1 MTVLVVGSIALDT
14 LETPFGKVD
23 DELGGAGSYFSLAA
37 SVLTPVQLVGVVG
50 SDFPGRHMDT
60 LRSRNVDLQGLQRVE
75 GGKTFRWSGRYEYDM
90 NVAHTLDT
98 QLNVF
103 GEFQPK
109 LPESY
114 RETEFVYLANITPRV
129 QLEVLDQV
137 RKPKFVGLDS
147 MNFWIGNPDTKRDL
161 TEVIK
166 RVNAVFM
173 NDAEIR
179 QYTGKYNLFEA
190 AREVLDLGPQVVLLK
205 KGEHGAVAVSREGIF
220 VAAAYP
226 LEVFKDPTGA
236 GDSFAGGFM
245 GHLAESGDTSWAGI
259 KRAMV
264 FGSVIAS
271 FAVETFG
278 VEGLLE
284 MKREVIE
291 DRFETLRNCTIFDS
305 LEKQSAVSPQLSAA
319 TGNEPLT

>member
-1 MTVLVVGSIALDT
+1 MTVLVIGSIALDT
-14 LETPFGKVD
+14 LETPFGKA
-23 DELGGAGSYFSLAA
+23 DEQLGGAGSYFSLAA

-50 SDFPGRHMDT
+50 ADLPERHLDT
-60 LRSRNVDLQGLQRVE
+60 LRNHGVDLTGVQRVE
-75 GGKTFRWSGRYEYDM
+75 GGKTFRWKGKYEYDM

-103 GEFQPK
+103 GDFQPN

-114 RETEFVYLANITPRV
+114 RDTEYVYLANITPRI
-129 QLEVLDQV
+129 QLDVLDQV
-137 RKPKFVGLDS
+137 HNPKFVGLDS

-190 AREVLDLGPQVVLLK
+190 AREILDLGPQVVLMK
-205 KGEHGAVAVSREGIF
+205 KGEHGAVVVSREGIF

-226 LEVFKDPTGA
+226 LETVKDPTGA

-245 GHLAESGDTSWAGI
+245 GHLAESQDTSWEGI

-278 VEGLLE
+278 TDGLLA
-284 MKREVIE
+284 MQREAIH
-291 DRFETLRNCTIFDS
+291 DRYETLRQCVLFEALPSVVAST
-305 LEKQSAVSPQLSAA
+305 
-319 TGNEPLT
+319 

>member
-1 MTVLVVGSIALDT
+1 MTVLVIGSIALDS
-14 LETPFGKVD
+14 LETPFGTAEDV
-23 DELGGAGSYFSLAA
+23 LGGAGSYFSLAA
-37 SVLTPVQLVGVVG
+37 STLTPVQLVGVIG
-50 SDFPGRHMDT
+50 SDLDERHLDT
-60 LRSRNVDLQGLQRVE
+60 LRAHGVDLQGVQRVQN
-75 GGKTFRWSGRYEYDM
+75 GKTFRWKGRYEYDM

-103 GEFQPK
+103 GDFRPN
-109 LPESY
+109 LPENY
-114 RETEFVYLANITPRV
+114 RETRYVYLANITPRL
-129 QLEVLDQV
+129 QLEVLEQV
-137 RKPKFVGLDS
+137 RNPRFIGLDS

-190 AREVLDLGPQVVLLK
+190 ARDVLDLGPQVVLMK
-205 KGEHGAVAVSREGIF
+205 KGEHGAVAVSREGVF

-226 LEVFKDPTGA
+226 LETVKDPTGA

-245 GHLAESGDTSWAGI
+245 GQLAHSGDPSWTGI
-259 KRAMV
+259 KRALV

-278 VEGLLE
+278 VEGLLK
-284 MKREVIE
+284 MQRA
-291 DRFETLRNCTIFDS
+291 TI
-305 LEKQSAVSPQLSAA
+305 
-319 TGNEPLT
+319 

>member
-1 MTVLVVGSIALDT
+1 MTVLVIGSIALDT
-14 LETPFGKVD
+14 LETPFGKA
-23 DELGGAGSYFSLAA
+23 EEQLGGAGSYFSLAA

-50 SDFPGRHMDT
+50 DDLPEQHLDT
-60 LRSRNVDLQGLQRVE
+60 LRNHGVDLSGVQRVE
-75 GGKTFRWSGRYEYDM
+75 NGKTFRWKGKYEYDM

-103 GEFQPK
+103 GEFQPN
-109 LPESY
+109 LPENY
-114 RETEFVYLANITPRV
+114 RETEFVYLANITPSL
-129 QLEVLDQV
+129 QLGVLDQV
-137 RKPKFVGLDS
+137 RTPKFVGLDS
-147 MNFWIGNPDTKRDL
+147 MNFWIGNPETKKDL

-166 RVNAVFM
+166 RVDAVFM

-190 AREVLDLGPQVVLLK
+190 AREILNLGPQVVLMK

-226 LEVFKDPTGA
+226 LETVKDPTGA

-245 GHLAESGDTSWAGI
+245 GHLADSGDTTWAGI

-278 VEGLLE
+278 TDGLLE
-284 MKREVIE
+284 MRREAIH
-291 DRFETLRNCTIFDS
+291 DRFETLRQTTMFEA
-305 LEKQSAVSPQLSAA
+305 LPSAVPS
-319 TGNEPLT
+319 N

>member
-1 MTVLVVGSIALDT
+1 MTVLVIGSIALDS
-14 LETPFGKVD
+14 LETPFGTAENV
-23 DELGGAGSYFSLAA
+23 LGGAGSYFSLAA
-37 SVLTPVQLVGVVG
+37 STLTPVQLVGVVG
-50 SDFPGRHMDT
+50 SDLDERHLDT
-60 LRSRNVDLQGLQRVE
+60 LRSHGVDLEGLQRVE
-75 GGKTFRWSGRYEYDM
+75 NGKTFRWRGRYEYDM
-90 NVAHTLDT
+90 NVAQTLDT

-103 GEFQPK
+103 GDFQPN

-114 RETEFVYLANITPRV
+114 RETEYVYLANITPSL
-129 QLEVLDQV
+129 QLSVLDQV
-137 RKPKFVGLDS
+137 RHPKFVGLDS

-173 NDAEIR
+173 NDGEIR

-190 AREVLDLGPQVVLLK
+190 AREVLALGPQVVLMK

-226 LEVFKDPTGA
+226 LETVKDPTGA

-245 GHLAESGDTSWAGI
+245 GHLSESDDTSWGGI
-259 KRAMV
+259 KRAMI

-278 VEGLLE
+278 TDGLLT
-284 MKREVIE
+284 MNRDAIH
-291 DRFETLRNCTIFDS
+291 DRYETLRRCTMFES
-305 LEKQSAVSPQLSAA
+305 LARSSATA
-319 TGNEPLT
+319 T

>member
-1 MTVLVVGSIALDT
+1 LRGVQRIA
-14 LETPFGKVD
+14 
-23 DELGGAGSYFSLAA
+23 
-37 SVLTPVQLVGVVG
+37 
-50 SDFPGRHMDT
+50 
-60 LRSRNVDLQGLQRVE
+60 N
-75 GGKTFRWSGRYEYDM
+75 GKTFRWKGRYEYDM

-103 GEFQPK
+103 GDFHPD
-109 LPESY
+109 LPDTY
-114 RETEFVYLANITPRV
+114 RETEYVYLANITPSL
-129 QLEVLDQV
+129 QLGVLDQV

-147 MNFWIGNPDTKRDL
+147 MNFWIGNPETRPDL

-166 RVNAVFM
+166 RVDAVFM

-190 AREVLDLGPQVVLLK
+190 AREVLNLGPQVVLMK

-226 LEVFKDPTGA
+226 LETVKDPTGA

-245 GHLAESGDTSWAGI
+245 GHLADTHDTSWAGI
-259 KRAMV
+259 KRAMI

-278 VEGLLE
+278 TEGLLT
-284 MKREVIE
+284 MRRDAIE
-291 DRFETLRNCTIFDS
+291 ERYESLRNCTMFES
-305 LEKQSAVSPQLSAA
+305 LAKPTAV
-319 TGNEPLT
+319 N

>member
-1 MTVLVVGSIALDT
+1 MTVLVIGSIALDT
-14 LETPFGKVD
+14 LETPFGKA
-23 DELGGAGSYFSLAA
+23 EELLGGAGSYFSLAA

-50 SDFPGRHMDT
+50 SDLPEQHLET
-60 LRSRNVDLQGLQRVE
+60 LRSRSIDLQGVQRVE
-75 GGKTFRWSGRYEYDM
+75 NGKTFRWKGRYEYDM

-103 GEFQPK
+103 GDFKPD

-114 RETEFVYLANITPRV
+114 RETSYVYLANITPRL
-129 QLEVLDQV
+129 QLNVLDQV
-137 RKPKFVGLDS
+137 RNPRFVGLDS
-147 MNFWIGNPDTKRDL
+147 MNFWIGNPATKGDL

-173 NDAEIR
+173 NDSEIR

-190 AREVLDLGPQVVLLK
+190 ARDVLKLGPQVVLMK
-205 KGEHGAVAVSREGIF
+205 KGEHGAVAVSSEGIF

-226 LEVFKDPTGA
+226 LETVKDPTGA

-245 GHLAESGDTSWAGI
+245 GYLADSGDTTWTGI
-259 KRAMV
+259 KRAMI

-271 FAVETFG
+271 FAVESFG
-278 VEGLLE
+278 VAGLLE
-284 MKREVIE
+284 MRRRAIE
-291 DRFETLRNCTIFDS
+291 ERYETLRHFTMFEA
-305 LEKQSAVSPQLSAA
+305 LAEPSAA
-319 TGNEPLT
+319 S

>member
-1 MTVLVVGSIALDT
+1 MTVLVIGSIALDT
-14 LETPFGKVD
+14 LETPFGKA
-23 DELGGAGSYFSLAA
+23 DEQLGGAGSYFSLAA

-50 SDFPGRHMDT
+50 ADLPERHLDT
-60 LRSRNVDLQGLQRVE
+60 LRNHGVDLTGVQRVE
-75 GGKTFRWSGRYEYDM
+75 GGKTFRWKGKYEYDM

-103 GEFQPK
+103 GDFQPN

-114 RETEFVYLANITPRV
+114 RDTEYVYLANITPRI
-129 QLEVLDQV
+129 QLDVLEQV
-137 RKPKFVGLDS
+137 HNPKFVGLDS
-147 MNFWIGNPDTKRDL
+147 MNFWIGNPETKRDL

-190 AREVLDLGPQVVLLK
+190 AREILSLGPQVVLMK
-205 KGEHGAVAVSREGIF
+205 KGEHGAVVVSREGIF

-226 LEVFKDPTGA
+226 LETVKDPTGA

-245 GHLAESGDTSWAGI
+245 GHLAESQDTSWAGI

-278 VEGLLE
+278 TDGLLT
-284 MKREVIE
+284 MQRETIH
-291 DRFETLRNCTIFDS
+291 DRYETLRQCVLFEA
-305 LEKQSAVSPQLSAA
+305 LPSAVAS
-319 TGNEPLT
+319 T

>member
-14 LETPFGKVD
+14 LETPFGKAE

-50 SDFPGRHMDT
+50 ADFPERHLDT
-60 LRSRNVDLQGLQRVE
+60 LRVARRRPAGPATGRRTARRSAGA
-75 GGKTFRWSGRYEYDM
+75 GRYEYDM

-103 GEFQPK
+103 GEFQAESARE
-109 LPESY
+109 LPRRPSSSI
-114 RETEFVYLANITPRV
+114 LANITPSL
-129 QLEVLDQV
+129 QLDVLDQV
-137 RKPKFVGLDS
+137 AQAEVRRARLDEFLDRQS
-147 MNFWIGNPDTKRDL
+147 RHQERL
-161 TEVIK
+161 TRVIK

-190 AREVLDLGPQVVLLK
+190 AREHLELGPKVVLMK
-205 KGEHGAVAVSREGIF
+205 KGEHGAVAVSREGVF

-226 LEVFKDPTGA
+226 LETVKDPTGA

-259 KRAMV
+259 KRAMI

-271 FAVETFG
+271 FAVETSASKG
-278 VEGLLE
+278 SLQ
-284 MKREVIE
+284 MQREAIE
-291 DRFETLRNCTIFDS
+291 ERYETLRQLHHVRVADS
-305 LEKQSAVSPQLSAA
+305 KPA
-319 TGNEPLT
+319 TA

>member
-1 MTVLVVGSIALDT
+1 MTVLVVGSIALDSV
-14 LETPFGKVD
+14 ETPFGTVD
-23 DELGGAGSYFSLAA
+23 DVLGGAGSYFSLAA
-37 SVLTPVQLVGVVG
+37 STLTPVQLVGVVG
-50 SDFPGRHMDT
+50 SDLDERQLDM
-60 LRSRNVDLQGLQRVE
+60 LRSHGVDLQGLQRIE
-75 GGKTFRWSGRYEYDM
+75 HGKTFRWKGRYEYDM
-90 NVAHTLDT
+90 NVAQTLDT

-103 GEFQPK
+103 GDFKPD
-109 LPESY
+109 LPEKY
-114 RETEFVYLANITPRV
+114 RQTEYVYLANITPSL
-129 QLEVLDQV
+129 QLGVLNQV
-137 RKPKFVGLDS
+137 HRPKFAGLDS

-173 NDAEIR
+173 NDGEIR

-190 AREVLDLGPQVVLLK
+190 AREVLDLGPQVVLMK
-205 KGEHGAVAVSREGIF
+205 KGEHGAVAVSREGVF

-226 LEVFKDPTGA
+226 LETVKDPTGA

-259 KRAMV
+259 KRAMI

-278 VEGLLE
+278 TDGLLN
-284 MKREVIE
+284 MTRTAIH
-291 DRFETLRNCTIFDS
+291 DRYETLRTCTAFES
-305 LEKQSAVSPQLSAA
+305 LARPPASG
-319 TGNEPLT
+319 T

>member
-1 MTVLVVGSIALDT
+1 MPVPVIGSIALDT
-14 LETPFGKVD
+14 LETPFGKVE

-50 SDFPGRHMDT
+50 SDFPERHLDM
-60 LRSRNVDLQGLQRVE
+60 LRAQHVDLQGLQRVE
-75 GGKTFRWSGRYEYDM
+75 GGKSFRWSGRYEYDM

-109 LPESY
+109 LPERY
-114 RETEFVYLANITPRV
+114 RNTEFVYLANITPRV

-137 RKPKFVGLDS
+137 RNPRFVGLDS
-147 MNFWIGNPDTKRDL
+147 MNFWIGNPDTKADL

-173 NDAEIR
+173 NDSEIR

-190 AREVLDLGPQVVLLK
+190 ARDVLKLGPQVVLMK
-205 KGEHGAVAVSREGIF
+205 KGEHGAVAVSSEGIF

-226 LEVFKDPTGA
+226 LETVKDPTGA

-245 GHLAESGDTSWAGI
+245 GHLAESGDISWNGV
-259 KRAMV
+259 KRAMI

-278 VEGLLE
+278 VEGLLA
-284 MKREVIE
+284 MNRAAIH
-291 DRFETLRNCTIFDS
+291 DRYETLRR
-305 LEKQSAVSPQLSAA
+305 
-319 TGNEPLT
+319 

>member
-1 MTVLVVGSIALDT
+1 MTVLVIGSIALDT
-14 LETPFGKVD
+14 LETPFGKA
-23 DELGGAGSYFSLAA
+23 DEQLGGAGSYFSLAA

-50 SDFPGRHMDT
+50 ADLPERHLDT
-60 LRSRNVDLQGLQRVE
+60 LRSHGVDLTGVQRVE
-75 GGKTFRWSGRYEYDM
+75 GGKTFRWKGKYEYDM

-103 GEFQPK
+103 GDFQPN
-109 LPESY
+109 LPENY
-114 RETEFVYLANITPRV
+114 RDTEYVYLANITPRI
-129 QLEVLDQV
+129 QLDVLDQV
-137 RKPKFVGLDS
+137 HSPRFVGLDS

-190 AREVLDLGPQVVLLK
+190 ARDVLALGPQVVLMK
-205 KGEHGAVAVSREGIF
+205 QGEHGAVAVSREGVF

-226 LEVFKDPTGA
+226 LETVKDPTGA

-245 GHLAESGDTSWAGI
+245 GHLSESGDTTWAGV

-271 FAVETFG
+271 FAVESFG
-278 VEGLLE
+278 VDGLLQ
-284 MKREVIE
+284 MRREAIE
-291 DRFETLRNCTIFDS
+291 QRYETLRTCT
-305 LEKQSAVSPQLSAA
+305 
-319 TGNEPLT
+319 

>member
-1 MTVLVVGSIALDT
+1 MTVLVIGSIALDT
-14 LETPFGKVD
+14 LETPFGKA
-23 DELGGAGSYFSLAA
+23 DEQLGGAGAYFSLAA
-37 SVLTPVQLVGVVG
+37 SVMTPVQLVGVVG
-50 SDFPGRHMDT
+50 ADLPERHLET
-60 LRSRNVDLQGLQRVE
+60 LRSHGVDLQGVQRVE
-75 GGKTFRWSGRYEYDM
+75 NGKTFRWKGRYEYDM
-90 NVAHTLDT
+90 NVAQTLDT

-103 GEFQPK
+103 GEFQPN

-114 RETEFVYLANITPRV
+114 RGTGFVYLANITPSL
-129 QLEVLDQV
+129 QLNVLDQV

-166 RVNAVFM
+166 RVDAVFM

-190 AREVLDLGPQVVLLK
+190 ARDVLNLGPKVVLMK
-205 KGEHGAVAVSREGIF
+205 KGEHGAVAVSQEGIF

-226 LEVFKDPTGA
+226 LETVKDPTGA

-245 GHLAESGDTSWAGI
+245 GQLAESGDTSWVGI

-271 FAVETFG
+271 FAVEAFG
-278 VEGLLE
+278 TDGLLE
-284 MKREVIE
+284 MNREAIH
-291 DRFETLRNCTIFDS
+291 DRYEILRQYTMFES
-305 LEKQSAVSPQLSAA
+305 LVAPTAA
-319 TGNEPLT
+319 S